1 MNDIKIAPRV
11 VFTITNQGNEKKVK
25 EAFDQSGVGGIF
37 TCHGQ
42 GTAPSAMMSLFGL
55 NGREKIVSAGF
66 TDRSNTARL
75 FRHLDE
81 KMSFSEKGR
90 GIAFTVAPSSMQ
102 SQVMST
108 INKEEQ
114 GDENEMSEQIP
125 YTAILAAVAGGFS
138 DDVVEAAR
146 SAGARGGTIIK
157 GTRDMHHEV
166 SETLGVP
173 LVEEQEFVLILVP
186 REMKA
191 QVMDAITAKC
201 GIKTEAH
208 GIVSSFP
215 VDEVFGIK

>member
-11 VFTITNQGNEKKVK
+11 VFAITNQGNEKKVK
-25 EAFDQSGVGGIF
+25 EAYDQSGVGGIF

-114 GDENEMSEQIP
+114 GDENQMSEQIP

-215 VDEVFGIK
+215 VDEVFGI